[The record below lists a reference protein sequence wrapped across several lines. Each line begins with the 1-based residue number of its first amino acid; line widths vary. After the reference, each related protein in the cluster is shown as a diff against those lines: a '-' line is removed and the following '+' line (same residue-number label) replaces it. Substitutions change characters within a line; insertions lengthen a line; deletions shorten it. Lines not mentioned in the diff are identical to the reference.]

1 MRFLLDAQLPRAL
14 GLALRK
20 AGHEALHTLDF
31 PEGNRTSDH
40 TIARLSDKGCYVVV
54 SKDSDFVVSHLL
66 KGSPNRLLQV
76 STGNIPNAE
85 LEALLLGNLSAIEG
99 SFQSGSHVEINRTTL
114 IVHG

>member
-1 MRFLLDAQLPRAL
+1 VRFLLDAQLPRAL

-20 AGHEALHTLDF
+20 AGHEALHTLDLTN
-31 PEGNRTSDH
+31 GNRTSDQS
-40 TIARLSDKGCYVVV
+40 IALIADKEGYIVV
-54 SKDSDFVVSHLL
+54 SKDSDFVVSLLL
-66 KGSPNRLLQV
+66 KGSPNRLLQI

-85 LEALLLGNLSAIEG
+85 LEALLMGNLSAIEE

>member
-1 MRFLLDAQLPRAL
+1 VRFLLDAQLPQAL

-20 AGHEALHTLDF
+20 AGYEALHTLDL
-31 PEGNRTSDH
+31 PEGNRTSDQS
-40 TIARLSDKGCYVVV
+40 IALIADKEGYIVV
-54 SKDSDFVVSHLL
+54 SKDSDFVVSFLL
-66 KGSPNRLLQV
+66 KGSPNRLLQI